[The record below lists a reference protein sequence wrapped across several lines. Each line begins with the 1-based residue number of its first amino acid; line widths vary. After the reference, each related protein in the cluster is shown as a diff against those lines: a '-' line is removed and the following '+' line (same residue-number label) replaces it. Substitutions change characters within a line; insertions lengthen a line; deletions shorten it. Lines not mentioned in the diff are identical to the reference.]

1 MVDLYTSYVCTYGLL
16 RYTVPFVHGS
26 VPKSTKFINEVV
38 PLLDDD
44 RFKILFRISR
54 RTFNKIFDLI
64 KDDEVFR
71 PKHRGR
77 SQYSVEVQLQIVL
90 FRLGCSGE
98 AGSIAKTAFLFGT
111 GDGGTIQNC
120 TKRVFSALMKHKT
133 RYIYWPDKE
142 ERNAI
147 ERATSHEMPHCI
159 GYLDGTELKL
169 AEKPY
174 EDPDSY
180 LSRKQHHS
188 VKAQIICDYKLR
200 IRHLVVGYPGSVH
213 DARMFK
219 NCPIAL
225 YPEKYFNKNQYLLGD
240 SAYKLTGTVITPFRA
255 NSKGIGATTAGRKFN
270 KTLGKYRVRVE
281 NTIGLLKERFC
292 SLKEVKIPIIDDDSI
307 KFLNEWTCVCSILH
321 NFILDADDINDTIDF
336 EQSMFEFGSHED
348 LFESVQSNNVD
359 GEAKRQALVNLLARI
374 NSR

>member
-1 MVDLYTSYVCTYGLL
+1 MVDLYTSYVFTYGLL

-38 PLLDDD
+38 PLLDDE

-54 RTFNKIFDLI
+54 RTFNRIFDLI

-77 SQYSVEVQLQIVL
+77 PQFSVEVQLQIVL

-98 AGSIAKTAFLFGT
+98 SGSIAKIAFLFGT

-133 RYIYWPDKE
+133 KYIYWPDKE
-142 ERNAI
+142 ERKAI

-159 GYLDGTELKL
+159 GYVDGTELKL

-188 VKAQIICDYKLR
+188 VKAQIICDFKLR

-213 DARMFK
+213 DARIFK

-225 YPEKYFNKNQYLLGD
+225 YPEKYFNQNQYLLGD
-240 SAYKLTGTVITPFRA
+240 SAYKLTGTVMTPFRT
-255 NSKGIGATTAGRKFN
+255 NSKGIGATAAGRKFN

-292 SLKEVKIPIIDDDSI
+292 SLKELKIPIIDDDSI

-321 NFILDADDINDTIDF
+321 NFILEADDINDTIDF
-336 EQSMFEFGSHED
+336 EQSMFEFGRLED

-359 GEAKRQALVNLLARI
+359 GEAKRQALVNLLA
-374 NSR
+374 